1 MMVVAYD
8 SQYTDDD
15 KVDTNQVV
23 EYLGENHNDN
33 AEYETGYPHPET

>member
-15 KVDTNQVV
+15 KVNTNQIV
-23 EYLGENHNDN
+23 EYLGENHDN
-33 AEYETGYPHPET
+33 NTEYEACYSHP